1 MDGVIDSRE
10 VQSQRASSSS
20 WSSRVSSR
28 SSEQELEVARLREE
42 LRRRDEYTREQ
53 LRAQQEYYA
62 AYNAQQQATIQVSFE
77 SSIISIWSI

>member
-10 VQSQRASSSS
+10 VRAQRASSSS
-20 WSSRVSSR
+20 RSSGVSRR
-28 SSEQELEVARLREE
+28 SSEQELEVARLCEE

-62 AYNAQQQATIQVSFE
+62 AYNAQQQAVIQVSFE

>member
-10 VQSQRASSSS
+10 VRAQRASSSS
-20 WSSRVSSR
+20 RSSGVSRR

-42 LRRRDEYTREQ
+42 LRRRDEYTR
-53 LRAQQEYYA
+53 AQQEYYA
-62 AYNAQQQATIQVSFE
+62 SYNAQQQAAIQVSFE